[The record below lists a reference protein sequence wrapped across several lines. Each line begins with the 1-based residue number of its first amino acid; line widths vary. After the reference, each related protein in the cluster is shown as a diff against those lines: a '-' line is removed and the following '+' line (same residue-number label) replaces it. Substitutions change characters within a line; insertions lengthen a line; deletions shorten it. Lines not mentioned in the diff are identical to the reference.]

1 MTDAQAALAQVR
13 EALKAGPTRGNW
25 VVAPKMTMPSI
36 VCAVNNVEV
45 CPADHRDPSH
55 QDVDAAYIAAANP
68 ANIAAILAHEREQ
81 EAEIERLRRERDEA
95 RAERDDLRGALHT
108 CLWAM
113 RQPLDGWKGDCER
126 KAMDK
131 ANAALAQIEQERSK

>member
-1 MTDAQAALAQVR
+1 MTDERTVTTGETAALLCSQESVA
-13 EALKAGPTRGNW
+13 AL
-25 VVAPKMTMPSI
+25 
-36 VCAVNNVEV
+36 
-45 CPADHRDPSH
+45 
-55 QDVDAAYIAAANP
+55 
-68 ANIAAILAHEREQ
+68 L
-81 EAEIERLRRERDEA
+81 AEIARLTRERDEA